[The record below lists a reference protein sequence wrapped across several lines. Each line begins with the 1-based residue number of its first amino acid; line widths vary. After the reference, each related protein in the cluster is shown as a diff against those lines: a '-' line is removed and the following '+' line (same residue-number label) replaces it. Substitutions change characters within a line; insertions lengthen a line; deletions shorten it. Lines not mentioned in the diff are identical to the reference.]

1 MATVTEQRAVPRRLS
16 RTVTGI
22 IILVAAVFAVAAFL
36 FMLMGGPSEGAAP
49 TTLGFSLRSRS

>member
-49 TTLGFSLRSRS
+49 TKNVRD